1 MGANDRIMISKKKL
15 TLLGPQHNNRVNV
28 MGKVNIEVIK
38 DIRVVYYDSDI
49 MFAGTEG
56 DCLDFLEGC
65 KQMYPHINGWKVT
78 TIEEYGSNMW
88 QLGFDSGYGSGYD
101 DADPDLS

>member
-1 MGANDRIMISKKKL
+1 MTTKKEL
-15 TLLGPQHNNRVNV
+15 TLRGPL
-28 MGKVNIEVIK
+28 GKVNTSIIK

-49 MFAGTEG
+49 MFAGSEG

-65 KQMYPHINGWKVT
+65 KEIYPHINGWKVT

-88 QLGFDSGYGSGYD
+88 QSGNDAGYGAGYD
-101 DADPDLS
+101 DADGDLS